1 MLFSQPPNHPHQ
13 GFNILSFRE
22 CYSGIADHD
31 VFKVHPSV
39 LAPGVKPS
47 TYTGAPG
54 WMPLICSHCFAKA
67 SI

>member
-1 MLFSQPPNHPHQ
+1 
-13 GFNILSFRE
+13 
-22 CYSGIADHD
+22 
-31 VFKVHPSV
+31 
-39 LAPGVKPS
+39 VKPS